1 MSQKKHSFSFKR
13 ILSKIRAATFVSASV
28 NTFNDNIK
36 ITDYSPLDDDN
47 KFRKPS
53 SFDDNNDEFSSPW
66 SSDDYWKLVHDRF
79 NELVEKYH
87 LTDKQREELYNLI
100 KQCHLSG
107 KSVNFDVIE
116 TRASEMQLDSYN
128 RSHQS
133 THRGIIHTEIDD
145 DERDR

>member
-1 MSQKKHSFSFKR
+1 MSQKDHTSTFKKILAKLGLTTSVINPMHVSDNTIITEHSS
-13 ILSKIRAATFVSASV
+13 
-28 NTFNDNIK
+28 
-36 ITDYSPLDDDN
+36 LDDDT
-47 KFRKPS
+47 KFKKPTS
-53 SFDDNNDEFSSPW
+53 LYDSDDDEFSSPW
-66 SSDDYWKLVHDRF
+66 SSDNYWSFVHDRF
-79 NELVEKYH
+79 NELVAKYH

-133 THRGIIHTEIDD
+133 THRGRIHTEIDD
-145 DERDR
+145 DEKYR